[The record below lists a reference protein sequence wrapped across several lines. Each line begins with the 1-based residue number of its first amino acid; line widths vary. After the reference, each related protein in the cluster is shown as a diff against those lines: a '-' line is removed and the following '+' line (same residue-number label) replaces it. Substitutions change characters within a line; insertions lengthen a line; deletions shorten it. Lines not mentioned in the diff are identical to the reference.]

1 MLADADC
8 EALSDAADSLV
19 LLDSDPLAALSDTES
34 RADALTLV
42 ELLALSETDVSSDW
56 LAEADVLL
64 AMLSDLLPHS
74 FGPSNGS
81 NQYLGKAD

>member
-8 EALSDAADSLV
+8 EALSDTADSLV

-42 ELLALSETDVSSDW
+42 EWLALSEADVSSDW
-56 LAEADVLL
+56 LAEADTLL
-64 AMLSDLLPHS
+64 AMLSDLL
-74 FGPSNGS
+74 
-81 NQYLGKAD
+81 AEAER

>member
-8 EALSDAADSLV
+8 EALSDTADSLV

-42 ELLALSETDVSSDW
+42 EWLALSEADVSSDW
-56 LAEADVLL
+56 LAEADILL
-64 AMLSDLLPHS
+64 AMLSDLL
-74 FGPSNGS
+74 
-81 NQYLGKAD
+81 AEAER